1 MLQIP
6 KKKTIKLH
14 VVWDYN
20 SYDFNL
26 TGVIAMQVCVLG
38 AGVIGLTSA
47 YYLAKK
53 GFQVTVIDRQSGVA
67 LETSFANAGQISPGY
82 SAPWAAPGIP
92 FKAIKWLMQKHT
104 PLRVSAEPEMKKL
117 LWMAKMLGQCNANA
131 YNINK
136 SRMMALAEYSRDQF
150 ITLRKEIGISYQDG
164 QSGTLQ
170 LFRKDEQVEAAEKDI
185 KVLKALGVPHQVL
198 SPEQIAQVEPGL
210 ASVIDKFKGGLR
222 LTGDETGDCYLFCQ
236 SLKET
241 CEDLGVTFQFNS
253 DIKSLDVH
261 AHKIKGVETQ
271 FGVQRFDR
279 VLMCLGSYS
288 KELLKTCDIDI
299 PVYPVKG
306 YSLTIPISD
315 AKYAPLSTVMD
326 ETYKVAVTR
335 LGDRIRAAGT
345 AELTGY
351 NLSLPKSR
359 AETISH
365 VVSDLFAK
373 GCDLSLAHYWTGLR
387 PMTPDG
393 TPVVGASGIDGL
405 YLNTGHGTLGWTMSC
420 GSAAVIADI
429 ISGNKTEIDSQALSA
444 QRYKQ

>member
-1 MLQIP
+1 
-6 KKKTIKLH
+6 
-14 VVWDYN
+14 
-20 SYDFNL
+20 
-26 TGVIAMQVCVLG
+26 MQVCVLG
-38 AGVIGLTSA
+38 GGVIGLTSA

-53 GFQVTVIDRQSGVA
+53 GFQVTVIDRQPGVA

-82 SAPWAAPGIP
+82 SAPWAAPGVP
-92 FKAIKWLMQKHT
+92 FKAIKWLMQKHA

-117 LWMAKMLGQCNANA
+117 LWMAKMLGQCNGDA
-131 YNINK
+131 YKMNK

-150 ITLRKEIGISYQDG
+150 IALRKDIGISYQDG

-170 LFRKDEQVEAAEKDI
+170 LFRKDEQVEASEKDI
-185 KVLKALGVPHQVL
+185 KVLEALGVPHQVL
-198 SPEQIAQVEPGL
+198 SPEQIAKVEPGL

-222 LTGDETGDCYLFCQ
+222 LTGDETGDCFLFCQ
-236 SLKET
+236 SLKAT
-241 CEDLGVTFQFNS
+241 CEGLGVTFQFNS
-253 DIKSLDVH
+253 DIKSLDVQ
-261 AHKIKGVETQ
+261 ANKIKGVKTQ
-271 FGVQRFDR
+271 LGMQAFDK
-279 VLMCLGSYS
+279 VLVCLGSYS
-288 KELLKTCDIDI
+288 KELLKACHIDI

-306 YSLTIPISD
+306 YSLTVPISD
-315 AKYAPLSTVMD
+315 DKYAPVSTVMD

-345 AELTGY
+345 AELSGY
-351 NLSLPKSR
+351 NLDLPKSR
-359 AETISH
+359 TATINH
-365 VVSDLFAK
+365 VVNDLFGK
-373 GCDLSLAHYWTGLR
+373 GCDLSLADYWTGLR

-429 ISGNKTEIDSQALSA
+429 ISGNKTEIDSHPLSA

>member
-1 MLQIP
+1 
-6 KKKTIKLH
+6 
-14 VVWDYN
+14 
-20 SYDFNL
+20 
-26 TGVIAMQVCVLG
+26 MQVCVLG
-38 AGVIGLTSA
+38 GGVIGLTSA

-53 GFQVTVIDRQSGVA
+53 GFQVTVIDRQPGIA

-82 SAPWAAPGIP
+82 SAPWAAPGVP
-92 FKAIKWLMQKHT
+92 FKAIKWLMQKHA

-117 LWMAKMLGQCNANA
+117 LWMGRMLGQCNGDA
-131 YNINK
+131 YKMNK

-150 ITLRKEIGISYQDG
+150 IALRKDIGISYQDG

-170 LFRKDEQVEAAEKDI
+170 LFRKDEQVEASEKDI

-210 ASVIDKFKGGLR
+210 ASVVDKFKGGLR

-241 CEDLGVTFQFNS
+241 CEGLGVTFQFNS
-253 DIKSLDVH
+253 NIKSLDVQ
-261 AHKIKGVETQ
+261 ANKIKGVETQ
-271 FGVQRFDR
+271 LGMQAFDT
-279 VLMCLGSYS
+279 VLVCLGSYS
-288 KELLKTCDIDI
+288 KELLNACHIDI

-306 YSLTIPISD
+306 YSLTVPISD
-315 AKYAPLSTVMD
+315 AKYAPLSTIMD

-351 NLSLPKSR
+351 NLDLPKSR
-359 AETISH
+359 TATISH
-365 VVSDLFAK
+365 VVSDLFGK
-373 GCDLSLAHYWTGLR
+373 GCDLSLADYWTGLR

-429 ISGNKTEIDSQALSA
+429 ISGNKTEIDSLPLSA
-444 QRYKQ
+444 KRYRP

>member
-1 MLQIP
+1 
-6 KKKTIKLH
+6 
-14 VVWDYN
+14 
-20 SYDFNL
+20 
-26 TGVIAMQVCVLG
+26 MQVCVLG

-53 GFQVTVIDRQSGVA
+53 GFQVTVIDRQPGVA

-92 FKAIKWLMQKHT
+92 FKAVKWLMQKHS
-104 PLRVSAEPEMKKL
+104 PLRLSPEPEMKKL
-117 LWMAKMLGQCNANA
+117 LWMAKMLGQCNGDD
-131 YNINK
+131 YNLNK

-150 ITLRKEIGISYQDG
+150 IALRKEIGISYQDG

-170 LFRKDEQVEAAEKDI
+170 LFRKDEQVEASEKDI

-210 ASVIDKFKGGLR
+210 APVIDKFKGGLR

-236 SLKET
+236 SLKEK
-241 CEDLGVTFQFNS
+241 CENLGVTFQFNS
-253 DIKSLDVH
+253 DIKSLSVQ
-261 AHKIKGVETQ
+261 ANKIKGVETQ
-271 FGVQRFDR
+271 FGVQAFDK
-279 VLMCLGSYS
+279 VLVCLGSYS
-288 KELLKTCDIDI
+288 KELLKACDIDI

-306 YSLTIPISD
+306 YSLTIPISNE
-315 AKYAPLSTVMD
+315 KYAPLSTVMD

-345 AELTGY
+345 AELSGY
-351 NLSLPKSR
+351 NLDLPKSR
-359 AETISH
+359 TDTISH
-365 VVSDLFAK
+365 VVGDLFAQ
-373 GCDLSLAHYWTGLR
+373 GCDLSLADYWTGLR

-420 GSAAVIADI
+420 GSGAVIADI
-429 ISGNKTEIDSQALSA
+429 IAGSKTEIDSEALSA
-444 QRYKQ
+444 KRYKA